1 MKPDQAGPWLALASM
16 VTLGISNYLYKRST
30 DALGP
35 VNATFFYYLFSLLPA
50 TLGWLALGEKE
61 RISAAGLAWPALLAI
76 VLFTSVWTFNQAV
89 ARIDVSVASTIRSL
103 NFVVTIGLAILLSQ
117 EKLTLRD
124 WIAVAFATAAILL
137 FSTRNA

>member
-1 MKPDQAGPWLALASM
+1 MKPGQAGPLLALASM

-61 RISAAGLAWPALLAI
+61 RISLGGLVWPALLAG

-89 ARIDVSVASTIRSL
+89 ARIDVSVASTLRSL

-117 EKLTLRD
+117 ERLTPRD
-124 WIAVAFATAAILL
+124 WIAVAFATAAIVL
-137 FSTRNA
+137 FSTRND

>member
-1 MKPDQAGPWLALASM
+1 MKPDQAGPLLALASM

-30 DALGP
+30 DTIGP

-61 RISAAGLAWPALLAI
+61 RISWSGLAWPALLAI

-124 WIAVAFATAAILL
+124 WVAVAFATAAILL
-137 FSTRNA
+137 FSTRND